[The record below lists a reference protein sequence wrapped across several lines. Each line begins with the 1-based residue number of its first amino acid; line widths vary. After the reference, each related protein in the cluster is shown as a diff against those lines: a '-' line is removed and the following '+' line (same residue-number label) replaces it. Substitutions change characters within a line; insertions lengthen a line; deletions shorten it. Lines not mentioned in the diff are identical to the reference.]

1 MDEIRLELVKKM
13 EYELVYTNRRS
24 MALYVRRNGKIEVRC
39 NRRTP
44 EREIERFLYEK
55 RDWIE
60 KAQKKILSVERVRLT
75 EDDKK
80 KALDFAN
87 EILLNKVQYY
97 SKKLNV
103 VPSQIKIGSASS
115 YWGCCTGK
123 NVLRFSW
130 RLFLARESAIDYVI
144 VHELAHIKEH
154 NHSTKFWEYVE
165 SILPNY
171 KEEQEYLKNL
181 AIRLQN

>member
-1 MDEIRLELVKKM
+1 M
-13 EYELVYTNRRS
+13 VYTNRRS

-39 NRRTP
+39 NRRTA
-44 EREIERFLYEK
+44 EREIEKFLYEK
-55 RDWIE
+55 KDWIE
-60 KAQKKILSVERVRLT
+60 KTKKKILSAERVELT
-75 EDDKK
+75 EEDKK
-80 KALDFAN
+80 KAFDLADK
-87 EILLNKVQYY
+87 ILLNKVQYY
-97 SKKLNV
+97 SGKLNV
-103 VPSQIKIGSASS
+103 TPAQIKIGSASS

-144 VHELAHIKEH
+144 VHELAHIKEK
-154 NHSTKFWEYVE
+154 NHSSKFWAYVK

-171 KEEQEYLKNL
+171 KEEQEYLKLL

>member
-1 MDEIRLELVKKM
+1 M
-13 EYELVYTNRRS
+13 EYEVVYTNRRS

-44 EREIERFLYEK
+44 EREIEKFLLEK
-55 RDWIE
+55 KKWIE
-60 KAQKKILSVERVRLT
+60 KTREKILAVEKISIT
-75 EDDKK
+75 EEDKK
-80 KALDFAN
+80 RALALAN

-97 SKKLNV
+97 SRKLDV
-103 VPSQIKIGSASS
+103 MPTQIKIGNATS

-144 VHELAHIKEH
+144 VHELAHMKEH
-154 NHSTKFWEYVE
+154 NHSERFWRHVE
-165 SILPNY
+165 SVLPNY
-171 KEEQEYLKNL
+171 REEQEYLKKF
-181 AIRLQN
+181 AIQLSGV